1 MRKSELIN
9 RKAFSLRT
17 FKPQGDSERLSLREK
32 ITQDTDEF
40 LRGGGKIVHL
50 ESFESRFRQYE
61 ELTPKERFNRIDH
74 AKKSSVTKKDFKK

>member
-17 FKPQGDSERLSLREK
+17 FKPQGDSEREELRKKLAQDVEEYLSRNK
-32 ITQDTDEF
+32 
-40 LRGGGKIVHL
+40 KIVHF

-61 ELTPKERFNRIDH
+61 ELTPKERFNRGDH